1 VFFRR
6 KPEGRSAAFRA
17 LVANYGDRRRMDF
30 NIHVCPDRSF
40 LYFNSPKVV
49 CSTTKASL
57 NSAIAAR
64 QGRAL
69 ELASMDDVHDR
80 ALNPMLTPKQVGYP
94 VFDAMLTD
102 PAVLRFSF
110 VRDPVTRF
118 CSAWRSKLQPRS
130 RGTGPGAKLF
140 AAMGWDAARFPT
152 IEAFAGEAKR
162 NPEVRDFDPHWRLQ
176 RRQIGFDLVG
186 YDFIGHQESWAEDF
200 AALTTRL
207 WGVPAP
213 VFDTRARFHKFKK
226 SRTHVDEVGP
236 ALRRDIEAAYAED
249 FEMLEQ
255 IRARGLDRLG

>member
-1 VFFRR
+1 MIFRR
-6 KPEGRSAAFRA
+6 KAEGRSPAFRA
-17 LVANYGDRRRMDF
+17 LVETYGDRRRMDF
-30 NIHVCPDRSF
+30 NIHVCPDRRF
-40 LYFNSPKVV
+40 IYFNSPKVV

-64 QGRAL
+64 QGRDL
-69 ELASMDDVHDR
+69 VLSSMDDVHDR

-94 VFDAMLTD
+94 EFDAMLAD

-130 RGTGPGAKLF
+130 RGKGPGAKLF
-140 AAMGWDAARFPT
+140 ASKGWDLSQFPT
-152 IEAFAGEAKR
+152 IEEFASEVLR
-162 NPEVRDFDPHWRLQ
+162 DPEVRDFDPHWRLQ
-176 RRQIGFDLVG
+176 RRQISFDVVNH
-186 YDFIGHQESWAEDF
+186 DFIGHQESWAEDF

-207 WGVPAP
+207 FGAPAS
-213 VFDTRARFHKFKK
+213 VFDTREKFHKFKK

-236 ALRRDIEAAYAED
+236 ALRRDIEAAYAAD

-255 IRARGLDRLG
+255 ISGRGLDRLG